1 MGPKQCYQQNGF
13 NERPGFIHEWSS
25 EAGVQV
31 LCLSPF
37 LGFRVPHRN
46 GERSRGFAV
55 AAAAVYGGGARGCES
70 LQSRHPHRS
79 RELCQWAG
87 VSLWFWFEFLFVLS
101 FSLIGWYVHANW
113 FYWCGK
119 DLIFWCLGQRKFVT
133 FDFKDENLNILRVK
147 LCCYLISG
155 WFIVL
160 TYWSCWFEK
169 RFDFGCLW
177 WEKFRA
183 FGYMQENLCLR
194 VICYCLLV
202 RMRL

>member
-1 MGPKQCYQQNGF
+1 MDSTNGRGSSSLPLAVSRVSRSPSKWREI
-13 NERPGFIHEWSS
+13 ER
-25 EAGVQV
+25 
-31 LCLSPF
+31 L
-37 LGFRVPHRN
+37 
-46 GERSRGFAV
+46 RSRRSSSIRWRSSWLWILTIPTSSPISRTMSMSRCV
-55 AAAAVYGGGARGCES
+55 PLVLIWIS
-70 LQSRHPHRS
+70 LCSI
-79 RELCQWAG
+79 
-87 VSLWFWFEFLFVLS
+87 VFVK
-101 FSLIGWYVHANW
+101 IGWYVHANW

-177 WEKFRA
+177 WVKFRA
-183 FGYMQENLCLR
+183 FSYMHENLCLR

>member
-1 MGPKQCYQQNGF
+1 MGPKQCYQRNRF

-101 FSLIGWYVHANW
+101 FSLKLAGMFMRIDFIDAGKIW
-113 FYWCGK
+113 F
-119 DLIFWCLGQRKFVT
+119 
-133 FDFKDENLNILRVK
+133 FDVWGNEN
-147 LCCYLISG
+147 S
-155 WFIVL
+155 
-160 TYWSCWFEK
+160 
-169 RFDFGCLW
+169 
-177 WEKFRA
+177 
-183 FGYMQENLCLR
+183 
-194 VICYCLLV
+194 
-202 RMRL
+202 